1 MMHDTF
7 VREVYHVTALA
18 HRLLEWHGHYRPE
31 MDVATIERIRPGDAD
46 NSWTSAFANGFTD
59 GQAARSRN
67 QPLSAYVRV
76 GIDDYA
82 RGYRQGFYNRTTPAA
97 RAPRPSSRPIIRL

>member
-1 MMHDTF
+1 M
-7 VREVYHVTALA
+7 
-18 HRLLEWHGHYRPE
+18 G
-31 MDVATIERIRPGDAD
+31 TIEKIRAEGD

-67 QPLSAYVRV
+67 APLSAYIRV

-82 RGYRQGFYNRTTPAA
+82 RGYRRGFFNRTAA
-97 RAPRPSSRPIIRL
+97 AAHGTRSSPRPLVRL